1 MRIFLYGTLM
11 DPEVARRVSGDDRFV
26 REAQPALLPGW
37 RKTLLRGTPFPTL
50 VPDDGSVVHG
60 LLAKV
65 SPRTLARLHAYEGRL
80 YRFVTVHVL
89 SAGRRL
95 AARAWIA
102 PPWRALR

>member
-11 DPEVARRVSGDDRFV
+11 DPEVARRVAGEDRFV
-26 REAQPALLPGW
+26 REARPALLPGW

-50 VPDDGSVVHG
+50 VPEERSVVHG
-60 LLAKV
+60 LLAEV
-65 SPRTLARLHAYEGRL
+65 SPRTLARLHVYEGSL
-80 YRFVTVHVL
+80 YRFVTVPVL
-89 SAGRRL
+89 SEGRRV

>member
-1 MRIFLYGTLM
+1 MRVFLYGTLM

-26 REAQPALLPGW
+26 REARPALLSGW

-50 VPDDGSVVHG
+50 VRDERSVVHG
-60 LLAKV
+60 LLAEV
-65 SPRTLARLHAYEGRL
+65 SPPTLARLHAYEGSL
-80 YRFVTVHVL
+80 YRFVTVVVL
-89 SAGRRL
+89 NAGRRV